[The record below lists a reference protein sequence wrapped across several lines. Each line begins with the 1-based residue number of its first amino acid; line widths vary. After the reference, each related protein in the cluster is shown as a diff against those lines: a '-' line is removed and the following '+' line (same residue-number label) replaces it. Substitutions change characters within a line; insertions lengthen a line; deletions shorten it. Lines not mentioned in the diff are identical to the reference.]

1 MADTT
6 PLFGAVGVQT
16 RVDPNLS
23 SPALHSWGSTRFASL
38 AAMADGHYSMDMQL
52 SYDQQTIDANL
63 IDNSNLQ
70 PLVLALDTSRKY
82 ALVRKPAA
90 GVRTGAPEGCVLLT
104 VNDAKVSS
112 CHLVLEFVWSGSSCS
127 DTGSGTSTCST
138 ATGCWMLTDGNGTK
152 RSTNGVL
159 VDQQRVPAQPVAL
172 RPGSRIT
179 VKSSKVTLHLELTPD
194 AQAKVDAAAAADAEL
209 AAEAEAAEAAAAAS
223 RPAAVEPEPV
233 AAAVAPA
240 AQGSKAEPEPEPEP
254 EPEERPRASG
264 DPYATEGSNPRLA
277 DPS

>member
-1 MADTT
+1 MAETT
-6 PLFGAVGVQT
+6 APKVGVQT
-16 RVDPNLS
+16 RVNPNLS
-23 SPALHSWGSTRFASL
+23 FTAITQAAPAVSRL

-82 ALVRKPAA
+82 ALVRKPAI
-90 GVRTGAPEGCVLLT
+90 GVVRTGAPDGCVLLT
-104 VNDAKVSS
+104 VNDPKVSS
-112 CHLVLEFVWSGSSCS
+112 CHLVLEFVWSGS
-127 DTGSGTSTCST
+127 

-172 RPGSRIT
+172 RPGSSIT